1 MESILVKHIN
11 MPQTSKHVRVQSA
24 DVSAA
29 GTYTFD
35 IVVPEGAMVEKAN
48 VVVKTA
54 FNHGGNATVEVGTP
68 HSGATVD
75 TFLASTSIKSAARTE
90 SPAAK
95 QMTAVTAYTA
105 TDDGEDNYVVRA
117 TVTTVG
123 AAATAGDMYFWVDF
137 RFAPNVA
144 YS

>member
-35 IVVPEGAMVEKAN
+35 IVVPEGAIVEKAN

-54 FNHGGNATVEVGTP
+54 FDNGTSAAVQVGDIN
-68 HSGATVD
+68 TVD
-75 TFLASTSIKSAARTE
+75 SFLVSTSIKSAARTE

-123 AAATAGDMYFWVDF
+123 TAATAGDMYFWVDF
-137 RFAPNVA
+137 RFDANVA

>member
-11 MPQTSKHVRVQSA
+11 MPQTSKHVRVQAA
-24 DVSAA
+24 DVAAA

-35 IVVPEGAMVEKAN
+35 IVVPEGAIVEKAN

-54 FNHGGNATVEVGTP
+54 FDNGTSAAVQVGDIN
-68 HSGATVD
+68 TVD
-75 TFLASTSIKSAARTE
+75 SFLASTSIKSAARTE

-123 AAATAGDMYFWVDF
+123 AAATAGEMYFWVDF
-137 RFAPNVA
+137 RFDANVA

>member
-1 MESILVKHIN
+1 
-11 MPQTSKHVRVQSA
+11 
-24 DVSAA
+24 
-29 GTYTFD
+29 
-35 IVVPEGAMVEKAN
+35 MVEKAN

-54 FNHGGNATVEVGTP
+54 FDNGTSAAVQIGTP

-75 TFLASTSIKSAARTE
+75 TFLASTSIKAAARTE

-137 RFAPNVA
+137 RFEPNVA

>member
-11 MPQTSKHVRVQSA
+11 MPQTSKHVRVQAA
-24 DVSAA
+24 DVAAA

-35 IVVPEGAMVEKAN
+35 IVVPEGAIVEKAN

-54 FNHGGNATVEVGTP
+54 FDNGTSAAVQVGDIN
-68 HSGATVD
+68 TVD
-75 TFLASTSIKSAARTE
+75 SFLASTSIKSAARTE
-90 SPAAK
+90 SAAAK

-123 AAATAGDMYFWVDF
+123 TAATAGDMYFWVDF
-137 RFAPNVA
+137 RFDANVA

>member
-11 MPQTSKHVRVQSA
+11 MPQTSKHVRVQAA
-24 DVSAA
+24 DVAAA

-54 FNHGGNATVEVGTP
+54 FNNGTSAAVQVGDINTVN
-68 HSGATVD
+68 S
-75 TFLASTSIKSAARTE
+75 FLASTDIKSAARTE

-123 AAATAGDMYFWVDF
+123 TAATAGDMYFWVDF

>member
-11 MPQTSKHVRVQSA
+11 MPQTSKHVRVQAA
-24 DVSAA
+24 DVAAA

-54 FNHGGNATVEVGTP
+54 FDNGTSAAVQVGDIN
-68 HSGATVD
+68 TVD
-75 TFLASTSIKSAARTE
+75 SFLASTSIKSAARTE

-123 AAATAGDMYFWVDF
+123 TAATAGDMYFWVDF

>member
-11 MPQTSKHVRVQSA
+11 MPQTSKHVRVQAA
-24 DVSAA
+24 DVAAA

-35 IVVPEGAMVEKAN
+35 IVVPEGAIVEKAN

-54 FNHGGNATVEVGTP
+54 FDNGTSAAVQVGDIN
-68 HSGATVD
+68 TVD
-75 TFLASTSIKSAARTE
+75 SFLASTSIKSAARTE

>member
-11 MPQTSKHVRVQSA
+11 MPQTSKHVRVQAA
-24 DVSAA
+24 DVAAA

-35 IVVPEGAMVEKAN
+35 IVVPEGAIVEKAN

-54 FNHGGNATVEVGTP
+54 FNNGTSAAVQVGDINTVN
-68 HSGATVD
+68 S
-75 TFLASTSIKSAARTE
+75 FLASTDIKSAARTE

>member
-54 FNHGGNATVEVGTP
+54 FNHGGNATVQIGDIN
-68 HSGATVD
+68 TVD
-75 TFLASTSIKSAARTE
+75 SFLASTSIKTAARTE
-90 SPAAK
+90 SAAAK

-105 TDDGEDNYVVRA
+105 TDDGESNYVVRA

-123 AAATAGDMYFWVDF
+123 TAATAGDMYFWVDF
-137 RFAPNVA
+137 RFDPNVA

>member
-11 MPQTSKHVRVQSA
+11 MPQTSKHVRVQAA
-24 DVSAA
+24 DVAAA

-35 IVVPEGAMVEKAN
+35 IVVPEGAIVEKAN

-54 FNHGGNATVEVGTP
+54 FDNGT
-68 HSGATVD
+68 SAAVQIGDINTVD
-75 TFLASTSIKSAARTE
+75 SFLASTSIKSAARTE

-123 AAATAGDMYFWVDF
+123 TAATAGDMYFWVDF

>member
-11 MPQTSKHVRVQSA
+11 MPQTSKHVRVQAA
-24 DVSAA
+24 DVAAA

-35 IVVPEGAMVEKAN
+35 IVVPEGAIVEKAN

-54 FNHGGNATVEVGTP
+54 FDNGTSAAVQVGDIN
-68 HSGATVD
+68 TVD
-75 TFLASTSIKSAARTE
+75 SFLGSTTMKAAARTE

-137 RFAPNVA
+137 RFDANVA

>member
-11 MPQTSKHVRVQSA
+11 MPQTSKHVRVQAA
-24 DVSAA
+24 DVAAA

-35 IVVPEGAMVEKAN
+35 IVVPEGAIVEKAN

-54 FNHGGNATVEVGTP
+54 FDNGTSAAVQVGDINTVN
-68 HSGATVD
+68 S
-75 TFLASTSIKSAARTE
+75 FLASTDIKSAARTE

-123 AAATAGDMYFWVDF
+123 TAATAGDMYFWVDF

>member
-11 MPQTSKHVRVQSA
+11 MPQTSKHVRVQAA
-24 DVSAA
+24 DVAAA

-35 IVVPEGAMVEKAN
+35 IVVPEGAIVEKAN

-54 FNHGGNATVEVGTP
+54 FDNGTSAAVQVGDINTVN
-68 HSGATVD
+68 S
-75 TFLASTSIKSAARTE
+75 FLASTDIKSAARTE

>member
-11 MPQTSKHVRVQSA
+11 MPQTSKHVRVQAA
-24 DVSAA
+24 DVAAA

-35 IVVPEGAMVEKAN
+35 IVVPEGAIVEKAN

-54 FNHGGNATVEVGTP
+54 FDNGTSAAVQVGDIN
-68 HSGATVD
+68 TVD
-75 TFLASTSIKSAARTE
+75 SFLASTSIKSAARTE

-123 AAATAGDMYFWVDF
+123 TAATAGDMYFWVDF

>member
-1 MESILVKHIN
+1 VQVGDIN
-11 MPQTSKHVRVQSA
+11 
-24 DVSAA
+24 
-29 GTYTFD
+29 
-35 IVVPEGAMVEKAN
+35 
-48 VVVKTA
+48 
-54 FNHGGNATVEVGTP
+54 
-68 HSGATVD
+68 TVD
-75 TFLASTSIKSAARTE
+75 SFLASTSIKAAARTE

-123 AAATAGDMYFWVDF
+123 TAATAGDMYFWVDF

>member
-11 MPQTSKHVRVQSA
+11 MPQTSKHVRVQAA
-24 DVSAA
+24 DVAAA

-35 IVVPEGAMVEKAN
+35 IVVPEGAIVEKAN
-48 VVVKTA
+48 VVVKTV
-54 FNHGGNATVEVGTP
+54 FDNGT
-68 HSGATVD
+68 SAAVQIGDINTVD
-75 TFLASTSIKSAARTE
+75 SFLASTSIKAAARTE

-123 AAATAGDMYFWVDF
+123 TAATAGDMYFWVDF